1 MAESNVVEVDCR
13 EKNSSR
19 HSRPPKSGNRRAPHH
34 HQQQEGYD
42 RTHSTSMDDPN
53 IGERDSPGVFV
64 VEEKMLREQDRFLP
78 IANISRIMK
87 RFIPESGK
95 IAKDA
100 KECVQECVS
109 EFISF
114 VTSEASERC
123 HNEKRKTIN
132 GEDILW
138 AMQTLGFEPYV
149 EPLKLYLSKYRSA
162 CKGDKALQEMGL
174 APDDQEMADCGTPN
188 VSHSDLSGILSG
200 NQILLNSDNISL
212 VTADGDRS
220 QGQNVSGNQ
229 QVAFLTAAGGGN
241 QQIMYL
247 ENFPTGAAFQT
258 NQGGQAQ
265 FITINRPQGLQFL
278 QLVPASSLSGANGQ
292 QLVTGH
298 GQQILTVQSSQ
309 SE

>member
-1 MAESNVVEVDCR
+1 MAESSNAGDMDGFR
-13 EKNSSR
+13 EKSTNSRNQGSKSR
-19 HSRPPKSGNRRAPHH
+19 KRP
-34 HQQQEGYD
+34 HQQI
-42 RTHSTSMDDPN
+42 SSNMDDPN
-53 IGERDSPGVFV
+53 ADDRMSPSDYVG
-64 VEEKMLREQDRFLP
+64 EEKMLREQDRFLP

-114 VTSEASERC
+114 ITSEASERC

-149 EPLKLYLSKYRSA
+149 EPLKLYLSKYRAA

-174 APDDQEMADCGTPN
+174 VPDDQEIECATQNIGTELSIMA
-188 VSHSDLSGILSG
+188 G
-200 NQILLNSDNISL
+200 NQILLNTDGISL
-212 VTADGDRS
+212 VTSDGDRS
-220 QGQNVSGNQ
+220 QTQTLSGN
-229 QVAFLTAAGGGN
+229 QVAFLTTNGN

-247 ENFPTGAAFQT
+247 ENFPTTFQT
-258 NQGGQAQ
+258 GQSGGQTQ
-265 FITINRPQGLQFL
+265 FITLNRPNTGGVQFL
-278 QLVPASSLSGANGQ
+278 QLVPATSLAGANGQ
-292 QLVTGH
+292 SVVANH
-298 GQQILTVQSSQ
+298 GQQIITVQSTQQ
-309 SE
+309 SDG

>member
-1 MAESNVVEVDCR
+1 MDGFR
-13 EKNSSR
+13 EKSTNSRNQGSKSR
-19 HSRPPKSGNRRAPHH
+19 KRP
-34 HQQQEGYD
+34 HQQII
-42 RTHSTSMDDPN
+42 SSNMDDPN
-53 IGERDSPGVFV
+53 ADDRMSPSDYVG
-64 VEEKMLREQDRFLP
+64 EEKMLREQDRFLP

-114 VTSEASERC
+114 ITSEASERC

-149 EPLKLYLSKYRSA
+149 EPLKLYLSKYRAA

-174 APDDQEMADCGTPN
+174 VPDDQEIECATQNIGTELSIMA
-188 VSHSDLSGILSG
+188 G
-200 NQILLNSDNISL
+200 NQILLNTDGISL
-212 VTADGDRS
+212 VTSDGDRS
-220 QGQNVSGNQ
+220 QTQTLSGN
-229 QVAFLTAAGGGN
+229 QVAFLTTNGN

-247 ENFPTGAAFQT
+247 ENFPTTFQT
-258 NQGGQAQ
+258 GQSGGQTQ
-265 FITINRPQGLQFL
+265 FITLNRPNTGGVQFL
-278 QLVPASSLSGANGQ
+278 QLVPATSLAGANGQ
-292 QLVTGH
+292 SVVANH
-298 GQQILTVQSSQ
+298 GQQIITVQSTQQ
-309 SE
+309 SDG